1 MLLNQLSLKYDIDKW
16 MAVWF
21 GDQQSRTRFFMV
33 SWYIL
38 WNSNKSW
45 GKEYVLQINLDLPVY
60 FWFSGS
66 SFVHECGSRSCDP
79 KSTPHTRS
87 AAVNSN
93 SAVIVGM
100 ILSPARYCMHIQ
112 CLCMNYRYNKFAN
125 FFKNKKRL
133 QEIMK

>member
-1 MLLNQLSLKYDIDKW
+1 MTLTSEWPFDLEISSQGL
-16 MAVWF
+16 A
-21 GDQQSRTRFFMV
+21 FFMV

-45 GKEYVLQINLDLPVY
+45 GKEYVLQINLDLY

-66 SFVHECGSRSCDP
+66 SFVHESGSRSCDP

-100 ILSPARYCMHIQ
+100 ILSQ
-112 CLCMNYRYNKFAN
+112 C
-125 FFKNKKRL
+125 
-133 QEIMK
+133 